1 MSRLAALA
9 LLLQLPIASGPVAEP
24 AAGRAADLARALR
37 ENAFDRGEC
46 YRVRDLNLVK
56 EDIRIYLTDGHLIF
70 SKPVAGHRIAA
81 VFTADTEGGDG
92 EVIVFPPD
100 RAERRS
106 LAAFTHSPN
115 LDDHFRSA
123 LFLFTGAEYDDLQS
137 QIAQNSTGKK
147 MPEIG
152 ALMDEKWTPV
162 LRNLME
168 SYQTRL
174 VLDLIGG
181 SARPPDL
188 LAAMFDSPKLGTFD
202 LIYDP
207 QNTEQVIGGQLA
219 SRDNRVYFDNW
230 FSFAARSSRKSP
242 APRALDL
249 VTSDYR
255 IDATIDPDLSMSAVT
270 RVKIRAPEG
279 GMAAAAFEITP
290 AMTISG
296 VTVDGRPAET
306 LQPESLRSN
315 LLRAGNRM
323 FLVVP
328 PEPLVAGRD
337 YEFEFRHSGKVVI
350 DAGDRV
356 FYVAARGNWYPMHG
370 LQFASYDLTF
380 RHPRDLDLVAPG
392 DVVDERAEGDWR
404 IAHRRVSAT
413 IRMAGF
419 NLGDYAHA
427 RAERGPYTI
436 DICANRKLEAALQPR
451 AAPLP
456 AISTLTRRRSA
467 IGPADQAAGAAPA
480 INPLARL
487 QTLAD
492 EVASALE
499 FMAAKLG
506 PPALPHLAVSPIPG
520 TFGQGFP
527 GLIYLSTLSYLKDR
541 PPGNLAT
548 PSLDLFF
555 DDVLQAHETAHQWWG
570 NRVTT
575 ENYRDSW
582 LMEALANYSALLYL
596 EKRRGPRAVDQMLA
610 EYRAG
615 LLEKNQ
621 DGETVESAGPIVL
634 GQRLQSSLQPAGWR
648 AITYGKGSWIVHMLR
663 RRMGDQ
669 RFLAML
675 GDIVKRYDHASITTE
690 QFRKSAAQF
699 LPPKSED
706 PTLEGFFDQ
715 WVYGTGIPTLK
726 LTYVVK
732 GQAPALRLV
741 GTLEQSGVDEDFSVL
756 TPVEIQIARGQS
768 VTRWIASSN
777 QPVAFTVALKQ
788 TPLKVTLDPHNS
800 VLRR

>member
-1 MSRLAALA
+1 MRRLAALA
-9 LLLQLPIASGPVAEP
+9 LFLQLPL
-24 AAGRAADLARALR
+24 AAGTAADLARALR
-37 ENAFDRGEC
+37 ESAFDRGEC
-46 YRVRDLNLVK
+46 YRVRDLSLVK
-56 EDIRIYLTDGHLIF
+56 EDIRIYLSDGHLIF

-81 VFTADTEGGDG
+81 VFTADTEGGEG

-137 QIAQNSTGKK
+137 QIAQNPTNKK

-152 ALMDEKWTPV
+152 ALMDEQWTPV
-162 LRNLME
+162 LRNLTE

-181 SARPPDL
+181 AARPPDL
-188 LAAMFDSPKLGTFD
+188 LTAVFDSPKLGTFD

-207 QNTEQVIGGQLA
+207 QNTEQVIGGQIA
-219 SRDNRVYFDNW
+219 SRDNRVYFDDW
-230 FSFAARSSRKSP
+230 FSFTARSFRKSS

-249 VTSDYR
+249 AASDYR
-255 IDATIDPDLSMSAVT
+255 IDAAIDPDLSMSAVT

-290 AMTISG
+290 AMTITG

-315 LLRAGNRM
+315 LLRAGNKM

-328 PEPLVAGRD
+328 PVPLQAGRD
-337 YEFEFRHSGKVVI
+337 YEFEFHHAGKVVM

-380 RHPRDLDLVAPG
+380 RYPHDLDLVAPG
-392 DVVDERAEGDWR
+392 DVLDERTEGDSR

-427 RAERGPYTI
+427 RTERGPYTI

-451 AAPLP
+451 AAASLP
-456 AISTLTRRRSA
+456 PIASIPRRRGAVGSPDQNV
-467 IGPADQAAGAAPA
+467 GPDPA
-480 INPLARL
+480 INPLAKL
-487 QTLAD
+487 QTLAN

-499 FMAAKLG
+499 FMAARLG
-506 PPALPHLAVSPIPG
+506 PPALPHLTVSPIPG

-527 GLIYLSTLSYLKDR
+527 GLIYLSTLSYLKNR
-541 PPGNLAT
+541 PAGNLAT

-610 EYRAG
+610 EYRSA

-621 DGETVESAGPIVL
+621 GGETVESAGPIVL

-648 AITYGKGSWIVHMLR
+648 AITYGKGSWILHMLR

-706 PTLEGFFDQ
+706 PTLEGFFGQ

-726 LTYVVK
+726 LTYVLK
-732 GQAPALRLV
+732 GQAPALRLA

-777 QPVAFTVALKQ
+777 QPVTFTVALKQ
-788 TPLKVTLDPHNS
+788 TPLKVALDPHNA

>member
-9 LLLQLPIASGPVAEP
+9 LFLQLPIAAGPVA
-24 AAGRAADLARALR
+24 GTAADIAGALR

-46 YRVRDLNLVK
+46 YRVRDLSLVR

-92 EVIVFPPD
+92 EVIIFPPD

-123 LFLFTGAEYDDLQS
+123 LFFFTGAEYDDLQS
-137 QIAQNSTGKK
+137 QIAQNSTNKK

-152 ALMDEKWTPV
+152 ALMDEQWTPV
-162 LRNLME
+162 LRNLIE
-168 SYQTRL
+168 SYETRL

-181 SARPPDL
+181 SARPTDL
-188 LAAMFDSPKLGTFD
+188 LAAVFDSPKLGTFD
-202 LIYDP
+202 VIYDP
-207 QNTEQVIGGQLA
+207 QGAEQVIGGQMA
-219 SRDNRVYFDNW
+219 SRDNRAYFDDW
-230 FSFAARSSRKSP
+230 FSFTARSFRKNP
-242 APRALDL
+242 APRPQDL

-255 IDATIDPDLSMSAVT
+255 IDATIDPDLSMSVVT

-279 GMAAAAFEITP
+279 GMAAAGFEITP
-290 AMTISG
+290 AMTITG
-296 VTVDGRPAET
+296 VTVDGHPAET

-315 LLRAGNRM
+315 LLRTGNKM

-328 PEPLVAGRD
+328 PEPLQQGRD
-337 YEFEFRHSGKVVI
+337 YEFEFHHSGKVVI

-370 LQFASYDLTF
+370 LQFASYDLKF
-380 RHPRDLDLVAPG
+380 RYPHDLDLVAPG
-392 DVVDERAEGDWR
+392 DVVDERTEGDWR

-427 RAERGPYTI
+427 RSERGAYTI
-436 DICANRKLEAALQPR
+436 DICANRKLEAALQPHA

-456 AISTLTRRRSA
+456 EITGLTRRRA
-467 IGPADQAAGAAPA
+467 TMAPLDQNGSPAPA
-480 INPLARL
+480 VNPLARL
-487 QTLAD
+487 QTIAN

-499 FMAAKLG
+499 FMAAKFG
-506 PPALPHLAVSPIPG
+506 PPALPHLTVTPIPG

-541 PPGNLAT
+541 PAGNLAT

-596 EKRRGPRAVDQMLA
+596 EKRRGPRAVDQMLG
-610 EYRAG
+610 EYRSA

-634 GQRLQSSLQPAGWR
+634 GQRLQNSLQPAGWR
-648 AITYGKGSWIVHMLR
+648 AITYGKGSWILHMLR
-663 RRMGDQ
+663 HRMGDQ

-706 PTLEGFFDQ
+706 PTLAGFFDQ

-741 GTLEQSGVDEDFSVL
+741 GTLDQTGVDEDFSVL

-777 QPVAFTVALKQ
+777 QPVTFTVALKQ
-788 TPLKVTLDPHNS
+788 TPLKVALDPHNA